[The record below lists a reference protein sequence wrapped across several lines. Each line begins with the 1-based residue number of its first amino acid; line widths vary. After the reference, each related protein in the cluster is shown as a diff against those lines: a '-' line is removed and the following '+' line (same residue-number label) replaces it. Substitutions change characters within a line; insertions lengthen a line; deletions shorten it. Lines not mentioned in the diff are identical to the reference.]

1 MLTAEQE
8 IALRA
13 RFPHAFLL
21 RGFPGDTFRVSCMN
35 SYVNEDGVLM
45 IYTQRW
51 DAAQQTWL
59 DFAKG
64 TDAELQREIVPSRV
78 TALGMLEPL
87 TLKKAPRK
95 PGRAKKGLR

>member
-1 MLTAEQE
+1 MMLTAEQA

-21 RGFPGDTFRVSCMN
+21 RGFPGETFRVSCAD

-51 DAAQQTWL
+51 DAERQTWL
-59 DFAKG
+59 AFAKG
-64 TDAELQREIVPSRV
+64 TEEELLREIVPSR
-78 TALGMLEPL
+78 TTTLGTLEPL
-87 TLKKAPRK
+87 
-95 PGRAKKGLR
+95 